1 MALFLKIVSPERVEF
16 GGDVK
21 GVVVPG
27 TQGQF
32 EILINH
38 APIISSLE
46 KGTVSYETA
55 SGEKRTLDIYAGF
68 VSVMQNQINVC
79 IEKL

>member
-1 MALFLKIVSPERVEF
+1 MALFLKIVSPEKVEF
-16 GGDVK
+16 EGDVK

-55 SGEKRTLDIYAGF
+55 SGKKRTLDIYAGF

>member
-1 MALFLKIVSPERVEF
+1 MALFLKIVSPEKVEF
-16 GGDVK
+16 EGDVK
-21 GVVVPG
+21 GVVVSG

>member
-1 MALFLKIVSPERVEF
+1 MALFLKIVSPEKVEF
-16 GGDVK
+16 EGDVK

-55 SGEKRTLDIYAGF
+55 SGEKRTLDIYAGV

>member
-1 MALFLKIVSPERVEF
+1 MALFLKIVSPEKVEF
-16 GGDVK
+16 EGDVK

-27 TQGQF
+27 TQGRF

>member
-1 MALFLKIVSPERVEF
+1 MALFLKIVSPEKVEF
-16 GGDVK
+16 EGDVK

-55 SGEKRTLDIYAGF
+55 SGEKRILDIYAGF